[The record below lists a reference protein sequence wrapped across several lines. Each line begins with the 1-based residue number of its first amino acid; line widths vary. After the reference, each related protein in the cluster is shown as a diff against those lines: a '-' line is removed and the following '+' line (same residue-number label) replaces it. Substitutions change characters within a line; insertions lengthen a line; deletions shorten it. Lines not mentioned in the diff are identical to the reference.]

1 MLIERER
8 REEEKNVRPKMAFN
22 QSQKQSSHHSLAR
35 FRSLHGYYST
45 LLLFLLP
52 ILFVN
57 NSYFDDF
64 SIQVQNFFSSY
75 ESKAF
80 IETAEGIGF
89 THQGSLGPAK
99 GEAYRDNDR
108 ISVNDPVL
116 ADSIWDSGLNKL
128 FSDITI
134 RGKVAVGLNPN
145 IRLYRLVF
153 LLLYLSHPI
162 HYCIVELIYW
172 FQHL

>member
-1 MLIERER
+1 
-8 REEEKNVRPKMAFN
+8 MAFH
-22 QSQKQSSHHSLAR
+22 QTQKQSSHHSLTR

-52 ILFVN
+52 ILFLN
-57 NSYFDDF
+57 YSYFDDF
-64 SIQVQNFFSSY
+64 FHSRIQVQNFFSPY
-75 ESKAF
+75 ESKTF

-128 FSDITI
+128 FSNIRI
-134 RGKVAVGLNPN
+134 RGKAAVGLNPN

-153 LLLYLSHPI
+153 FVALS
-162 HYCIVELIYW
+162 L
-172 FQHL
+172 